1 MGLICKTWLAGG
13 LPAVI
18 LNLVRDDLRMMALK
32 PVAARESGMKDI
44 EECIGYFMR
53 LSSKGLPKSVRQR
66 QRSCLFG
73 RDLRSLWQTDFATP
87 KTGSR
92 LKSPHQTATRFGGEP
107 TGRDD
112 TEYSLADLFWTA
124 STINTSPRH
133 HEFLSTIS
141 PFHLQRSCR
150 SCHPRSISIPP
161 SHVPFRRAEK
171 APEPRGPGA
180 WVYRL
185 HPMSYF
191 IRIIFLVLLY
201 LPVLIL

>member
-92 LKSPHQTATRFGGEP
+92 LKRF
-107 TGRDD
+107 TQI
-112 TEYSLADLFWTA
+112 YADKGA
-124 STINTSPRH
+124 D
-133 HEFLSTIS
+133 E
-141 PFHLQRSCR
+141 
-150 SCHPRSISIPP
+150 
-161 SHVPFRRAEK
+161 
-171 APEPRGPGA
+171 RG
-180 WVYRL
+180 
-185 HPMSYF
+185 
-191 IRIIFLVLLY
+191 
-201 LPVLIL
+201 